1 MNPIPAHQAG
11 PNTAW
16 LDEELRKDRN
26 ILSELRDLVD
36 KQQVMLVDQTQRIMQ
51 LEDTVTKLRGQLLR
65 VSEVEEALQHTRDE
79 VGIMLAE
86 MREAQQKRET
96 EFLRN
101 RQSEREA
108 DTRAI
113 AEVRA
118 QLERFG
124 PLEQSLTVRQAEERR
139 LNEMVLRLEQEL
151 EAMIVRVRQSEEAH
165 RALRDGIQRNEV
177 EIKKAV
183 ETISDVQ
190 GDDDTLRGR
199 LLSVED
205 TLPRLAAQIVDIQ
218 SIREELN
225 KRQDEMLENQRR
237 GERVRA
243 QQMTEWGRRLE
254 GYAHQLDTWANQLR
268 YFADQHEK
276 SRRVLRE
283 TQTLAQDVSQKQDQL
298 RQLQRLAE
306 DQVRREL
313 REFQRENEQRWAQ
326 QKQRQDHLVATQAER
341 EDAQDKRIEALQ
353 EIDGVAKVALESLRQ
368 RLEVLHAEV
377 KGEIEH
383 FRGVQYEAW
392 ENVARGWAE
401 TISQL
406 RARQHGAVD
415 GARRAAGSGD
425 GGTADGDAKQNT
437 PRSTTE

>member
-1 MNPIPAHQAG
+1 MNRPSAQAG
-11 PNTAW
+11 PNTTW
-16 LDEELRKDRN
+16 LDEELRKDRA
-26 ILSELRDLVD
+26 ILGELRDLVD

-65 VSEVEEALQHTRDE
+65 ITEVEGALQHTRDE

-113 AEVRA
+113 ADVRA

-124 PLEQSLTVRQAEERR
+124 PLEQSLAVRQAEERR

-151 EAMIVRVRQSEEAH
+151 EAVAVKVRQSEDVR

-177 EIKKAV
+177 EIKKNAEAV
-183 ETISDVQ
+183 AVIPGIEEK
-190 GDDDTLRGR
+190 LRAR
-199 LLSVED
+199 LLIVED
-205 TLPRLAAQIVDIQ
+205 TLPRLAAQIADMQDIRQ
-218 SIREELN
+218 ELN
-225 KRQDEMLENQRR
+225 KRQDDMLESQRR

-254 GYAHQLDTWANQLR
+254 GYAHQLDTWADQLR

-276 SRRVLRE
+276 SRRVLRD
-283 TQTLAQDVSQKQDQL
+283 TQSLAQDVSQKQDQL

-306 DQVRREL
+306 DQLRREL

-326 QKQRQDHLVATQAER
+326 QKQRQDHLVAVQSER
-341 EDAQDKRIEALQ
+341 DDAQEQRLDTLQ
-353 EIDGVAKVALESLRQ
+353 EVDKATSSALEISRQ
-368 RLEVLHAEV
+368 RLEVLHAEL
-377 KGEIEH
+377 KAEIER

-392 ENVARGWAE
+392 EHVARGWAE
-401 TISQL
+401 TIAQL
-406 RARQHGAVD
+406 RASQQNRVD
-415 GARRAAGSGD
+415 GGRRGASSGD
-425 GGTADGDAKQNT
+425 GSTEQSDAKKSI
-437 PRSTTE
+437 PRKTTE

>member
-1 MNPIPAHQAG
+1 MNRPSAQAG
-11 PNTAW
+11 PNTTW
-16 LDEELRKDRN
+16 LDEELRKDRA
-26 ILSELRDLVD
+26 ILGELRDLVD

-65 VSEVEEALQHTRDE
+65 ITEVEEALQHTRDE

-113 AEVRA
+113 ADVRA

-124 PLEQSLTVRQAEERR
+124 PLEQSLAVRQAEERR

-151 EAMIVRVRQSEEAH
+151 EAVAVKVRQSEDVR

-177 EIKKAV
+177 EIKKNAEAV
-183 ETISDVQ
+183 AVIPGIEEK
-190 GDDDTLRGR
+190 LRAR
-199 LLSVED
+199 LLIVED
-205 TLPRLAAQIVDIQ
+205 TLPRLAAQIADMQDIRQ
-218 SIREELN
+218 ELN
-225 KRQDEMLENQRR
+225 KRQDEMLESQRR
-237 GERVRA
+237 SERVRA

-254 GYAHQLDTWANQLR
+254 GYAHQLDTWADQLR

-276 SRRVLRE
+276 SRRVFRE
-283 TQTLAQDVSQKQDQL
+283 TQSLAQDVSQKQDQL

-306 DQVRREL
+306 DQLRREL

-326 QKQRQDHLVATQAER
+326 QKQRQDHIVATQAER
-341 EDAQDKRIEALQ
+341 EDAQEKRLDTLQ
-353 EIDGVAKVALESLRQ
+353 EVDEVTSSALESLRQ

-377 KGEIEH
+377 KVEIER

-392 ENVARGWAE
+392 EHVARGWAE
-401 TISQL
+401 TIAQL
-406 RARQHGAVD
+406 RASRQSAADGGRRGAS
-415 GARRAAGSGD
+415 SGD
-425 GGTADGDAKQNT
+425 GSAEQSDAKKNI
-437 PRSTTE
+437 PRKTTE

>member
-1 MNPIPAHQAG
+1 MNPPSAQAG
-11 PNTAW
+11 PNTTW
-16 LDEELRKDRN
+16 LDEELRKDRA
-26 ILSELRDLVD
+26 ILGELRDLVD

-65 VSEVEEALQHTRDE
+65 ISDVEEAMQHTSDK

-113 AEVRA
+113 ADVRA

-124 PLEQSLTVRQAEERR
+124 PLEQSLAVRQAEERR

-151 EAMIVRVRQSEEAH
+151 EAVAVKVRQSEEV
-165 RALRDGIQRNEV
+165 RRTLRDGIQRNEV
-177 EIKKAV
+177 EIKKNAEAVAEIPGMEEKLQARLLAV
-183 ETISDVQ
+183 EDA
-190 GDDDTLRGR
+190 
-199 LLSVED
+199 
-205 TLPRLAAQIVDIQ
+205 LPRLAAQIAEMQ
-218 SIREELN
+218 GMRQELN
-225 KRQDEMLENQRR
+225 QRQDEMLESQRR

-254 GYAHQLDTWANQLR
+254 GYAHQLDTWADQLR

-276 SRRVLRE
+276 SRRVLRD
-283 TQTLAQDVSQKQDQL
+283 TQSLAQDVSQKQDQL

-306 DQVRREL
+306 DQLRREL

-326 QKQRQDHLVATQAER
+326 QKQRQDHLVATQSER
-341 EDAQDKRIEALQ
+341 EDAQDERLDMLQ
-353 EIDGVAKVALESLRQ
+353 EADEAANTALESLRQ
-368 RLEVLHAEV
+368 RLEALHAEA
-377 KGEIEH
+377 KAEMER
-383 FRGVQYEAW
+383 FRSVQYEAW
-392 ENVARGWAE
+392 EHVARGWAE
-401 TISQL
+401 TIAQL
-406 RARQHGAVD
+406 RASQQSTVD
-415 GARRAAGSGD
+415 GGRRVAGLGD
-425 GGTADGDAKQNT
+425 GDTDDNDAKQNV

>member
-1 MNPIPAHQAG
+1 MNPSSAQAG
-11 PNTAW
+11 PNTTW
-16 LDEELRKDRN
+16 LDEELRKDRA

-65 VSEVEEALQHTRDE
+65 ISEVEEALQHTRDE

-113 AEVRA
+113 ADVRA

-124 PLEQSLTVRQAEERR
+124 PLEQSLAVRQAEERR

-151 EAMIVRVRQSEEAH
+151 EAVAVKVRQSEDVR

-177 EIKKAV
+177 EIKKNAEAV
-183 ETISDVQ
+183 AEIP
-190 GDDDTLRGR
+190 GIEEKLRAR
-199 LLSVED
+199 LLIVED
-205 TLPRLAAQIVDIQ
+205 TLPRLAAQIAGMQ
-218 SIREELN
+218 GIRQELN
-225 KRQDEMLENQRR
+225 QRQDEMLESQRR

-254 GYAHQLDTWANQLR
+254 GYAHQLDTWADQLR

-276 SRRVLRE
+276 SRRVLRD
-283 TQTLAQDVSQKQDQL
+283 TQSLAQDVSQKQDQL

-306 DQVRREL
+306 DQLRREL

-326 QKQRQDHLVATQAER
+326 QKQRQEHLVVTQAER
-341 EDAQDKRIEALQ
+341 EDAQEKRLDTLQ
-353 EIDGVAKVALESLRQ
+353 EVDEATSSALESLRQ
-368 RLEVLHAEV
+368 RLEVLHAEAKV
-377 KGEIEH
+377 EMER
-383 FRGVQYEAW
+383 FRDVQYETW
-392 ENVARGWAE
+392 ENAARGWAE

-406 RARQHGAVD
+406 RAHQHGAID
-415 GARRAAGSGD
+415 GARRTATSGD
-425 GGTADGDAKQNT
+425 GDTTDSDAKQNT
-437 PRSTTE
+437 PRKTTE

>member
-1 MNPIPAHQAG
+1 MNRPSAQAG
-11 PNTAW
+11 PNTTW
-16 LDEELRKDRN
+16 LDEELRKDRA
-26 ILSELRDLVD
+26 ILGELRDLVD

-65 VSEVEEALQHTRDE
+65 ITEVEEALQHTRDE

-113 AEVRA
+113 ADVRA

-124 PLEQSLTVRQAEERR
+124 PLEQSLAVRQAEERR

-151 EAMIVRVRQSEEAH
+151 EAVAVKVRQSEDVR

-177 EIKKAV
+177 EIKKNAEAV
-183 ETISDVQ
+183 AVIPGIEEK
-190 GDDDTLRGR
+190 LRAR
-199 LLSVED
+199 LLIVED
-205 TLPRLAAQIVDIQ
+205 TLPRLAAQIADMQDIRQ
-218 SIREELN
+218 ELN
-225 KRQDEMLENQRR
+225 KRQDEMLESQRR

-254 GYAHQLDTWANQLR
+254 GYAHQLDTWADQLR

-276 SRRVLRE
+276 SRRVFRE
-283 TQTLAQDVSQKQDQL
+283 TQSLAQDVSQKQDQL

-306 DQVRREL
+306 DQLRREL

-326 QKQRQDHLVATQAER
+326 QKQRQDHIVATQAER
-341 EDAQDKRIEALQ
+341 EDAQEKRLDTLQ
-353 EIDGVAKVALESLRQ
+353 EVDEVTSSALESLRQ

-377 KGEIEH
+377 KVEIER

-392 ENVARGWAE
+392 EHVARGWAE
-401 TISQL
+401 TIAQL
-406 RARQHGAVD
+406 RASRQSAADGGRRGAI
-415 GARRAAGSGD
+415 SGD
-425 GGTADGDAKQNT
+425 GSPEQSDAKKNI
-437 PRSTTE
+437 PRKTTE

>member
-1 MNPIPAHQAG
+1 MNRPSAQAG
-11 PNTAW
+11 PNTTW
-16 LDEELRKDRN
+16 LDEELRKDRA
-26 ILSELRDLVD
+26 ILGELRDLVD

-65 VSEVEEALQHTRDE
+65 ITEVEEALQHTRDE

-113 AEVRA
+113 ADVRA

-124 PLEQSLTVRQAEERR
+124 PLEQSLAVRQAEERR

-151 EAMIVRVRQSEEAH
+151 EAVAVKVRQSEDVR

-177 EIKKAV
+177 EIKKNAEAV
-183 ETISDVQ
+183 AVIPGIEEK
-190 GDDDTLRGR
+190 LRAR
-199 LLSVED
+199 LLIVED
-205 TLPRLAAQIVDIQ
+205 TLPRLAAQIADMQDIRQ
-218 SIREELN
+218 ELN
-225 KRQDEMLENQRR
+225 KRQDEMLESQRR

-254 GYAHQLDTWANQLR
+254 GYAHQLDTWADQLR

-276 SRRVLRE
+276 SRRVFRE
-283 TQTLAQDVSQKQDQL
+283 TQSLAQDVSQKQDQL

-306 DQVRREL
+306 DQLRREL

-326 QKQRQDHLVATQAER
+326 QKQRQDHIVATQAER
-341 EDAQDKRIEALQ
+341 EDAQEKRLDTLQ
-353 EIDGVAKVALESLRQ
+353 EVDEVTSSALESLRQ

-377 KGEIEH
+377 KVEIER

-392 ENVARGWAE
+392 EHVARGWAE
-401 TISQL
+401 TIAQL
-406 RARQHGAVD
+406 RASRQSAADGGRRGAS
-415 GARRAAGSGD
+415 SGD
-425 GGTADGDAKQNT
+425 GSPEQSDAKKNI
-437 PRSTTE
+437 PRKTTE